1 MQKTTKLFAIFI
13 CLALMLAVLA
23 GCADNQVTGDSS
35 SEADEGSQGIDDTP
49 SPSDESSQ
57 TVDASSAPDES
68 RDNGSGG
75 GADGDV
81 SKSDASWRFS
91 YLVNQDSKSC
101 EIRGIT
107 GSCTSGHVIIPSE
120 IDGYEVTRI
129 NSVDL
134 IDDETTAIT
143 YVSIP
148 DSVTFIGENA
158 FFGRELLTKIDYT
171 GTIEQWKQISIGNT
185 SFFFVGTDVVHCT
198 DGDCTI
204 RVYD

>member
-1 MQKTTKLFAIFI
+1 MQKTTKLFAVLI

-23 GCADNQVTGDSS
+23 GCTDNQTTDDSS
-35 SEADEGSQGIDDTP
+35 SEAEESSQVVDDMS
-49 SPSDESSQ
+49 SPSDDSSQ

-68 RDNGSGG
+68 TGNGSGG
-75 GADGDV
+75 GADGNV
-81 SKSDASWRFS
+81 SKSDASWGFS
-91 YLVNQDSKSC
+91 YLVNQDGKSC

-143 YVSIP
+143 YVCIP

-158 FFGRELLTKIDYT
+158 FFGRELLAKIDYT
-171 GTIEQWKQISIGNT
+171 GTVEQWKQISIGNT
-185 SFFFVGTDVVHCT
+185 SFFFIGTDVVHCS
-198 DGDCTI
+198 DGDCAI
-204 RVYD
+204 KVYD